1 MTHFSFMIIEPP
13 SALGV
18 EIADLFPILKECGYA
33 GVELNLR
40 PELIDRLDD
49 IETIAARNNLVIP
62 SFLTGAVYGKEVCLS
77 SPDPAARQAA
87 VAKLIDYVPIAQR
100 FDAILVVGLL
110 QGFRS
115 DEPDPVVANERI
127 AACLAEVGAAAAAA
141 DVDIV
146 VEPIN
151 HLQVGFNN
159 SVGEV
164 LDLIATTGSSRL
176 HPMVDTIHM
185 NVEETS
191 LVQPI
196 RDCGASLRHVH
207 LCESN
212 GAILGTGHIDFASV
226 LTALD
231 EVGFDDFASVKVYRK
246 AEILDAARSS
256 MAHLRA
262 AGV

>member
-1 MTHFSFMIIEPP
+1 M
-13 SALGV
+13 
-18 EIADLFPILKECGYA
+18 
-33 GVELNLR
+33 
-40 PELIDRLDD
+40 
-49 IETIAARNNLVIP
+49 
-62 SFLTGAVYGKEVCLS
+62 
-77 SPDPAARQAA
+77 
-87 VAKLIDYVPIAQR
+87 PIAQR
-100 FDAILVVGLL
+100 FDTILVVGLL

-115 DEPDPVVANERI
+115 DEPDPAVANERI
-127 AACLAEVGAAAAAA
+127 AACLAEVAAAA
-141 DVDIV
+141 VDIV

-164 LDLIATTGSSRL
+164 RDLIAATGSSRL

-185 NVEETS
+185 NVEEAS

-212 GAILGTGHIDFASV
+212 GAILGSGHIDFASV
-226 LTALD
+226 LTTLD
-231 EVGFDDFASVKVYRK
+231 EVGYNDFASVKVYRK

-256 MAHLRA
+256 MAHLCA